1 VLEGIV
7 LVDKPEG
14 PTSHDVVR
22 KMRRIFNTRKVGHA
36 GTLDPMATGMLV
48 IGIGRA
54 TRLLGY
60 LTMNDKEYLGTIRLG
75 ISTFTDD
82 AQGDVLETRSTRGLD
97 EAAIY
102 AALRQFRGHI
112 SQTPTAISAIKV
124 DGKRAYD
131 RVRAG
136 EEVKLK
142 AREVTIHE
150 CEVVSMTDHP
160 ELDVID
166 VAVRVV
172 CSAGTYIRAIARDLG
187 VDLGV
192 GGHLTSL
199 RRTRSGVFANM
210 KSLEELEADPVVV
223 DLTESIKQVFP
234 CVKLNDEHTT
244 KALHGVRVPAPMDA
258 AGTVGVIGVHGV
270 AVSLCEVKN
279 NELVPLVVFV

>member
-1 VLEGIV
+1 MLEGIV
-7 LVDKPEG
+7 LVDKPQG

-48 IGIGRA
+48 IGVGRA

-60 LTMNDKEYLGTIRLG
+60 LTLNDKEYLGTIRLG
-75 ISTFTDD
+75 ITTVTDD
-82 AQGDVLETRSTRGLD
+82 AQGDVVEIKSTRGID
-97 EAAIY
+97 ETAIY
-102 AALRQFRGHI
+102 EAMRQFRGHI
-112 SQTPTAISAIKV
+112 SQTPSAISAIKV
-124 DGKRAYD
+124 DGKRAYA

-136 EEVKLK
+136 EEVELK
-142 AREVTIHE
+142 AREVMIHD
-150 CEVVSMTDHP
+150 CEVISITDHP
-160 ELDVID
+160 DLDFID

-187 VDLGV
+187 AQLGV

-210 KSLEELEADPVVV
+210 SSLEELEAHPAVMN
-223 DLTESIKQVFP
+223 LTDSIRQVFP
-234 CVKLNDEHTT
+234 CVQLDDEHTT
-244 KALHGVRVPAPMDA
+244 KALHGVRVPAPIDA
-258 AGTVGVIGVHGV
+258 VGTVGVLGVDGT

-279 NELVPLVVFV
+279 DELVPLVVFV